1 MSANKHVETKEQQA
15 LSHSNT
21 AFHQLLKPLSRHEFE
36 AEAKKHHVGQKL
48 RTASR
53 WDQFIGMA
61 MSQLSGRQSLRDI
74 QSNLEA
80 QRHKLYHLGAKPIA
94 RTTLARL
101 NENQPSALYENMF
114 YRLLKRCQSI
124 KGQHQFRFKSPLYSL
139 DASAIDLSLSLFP
152 WAAHRDDTANV
163 KLSVG
168 LNHGTHVPEFVAL
181 SDGQENDMVQG
192 RQFDFPKG
200 SIVAFDKG
208 YVDYQWFKLL
218 TDKGVFFVTRLRA
231 KAVYRIEERR
241 LVDRNKGIL
250 SDHIIQLS
258 STHAIKRGAPRLRR
272 VGYRDP
278 LTGRFYEFL
287 TNNFRLSASTIAAIY
302 KDRWQVELFFKAIK
316 QNLKIKAFVGTS
328 RNAVLTQI
336 WIAMITY
343 LLLAFA
349 RHSAKAGWTVQRIM
363 RVIQLNLFER
373 RTLKSILIPDPP
385 DHKKSEP
392 QMRLAL

>member
-1 MSANKHVETKEQQA
+1 M
-15 LSHSNT
+15 SHSNT

-36 AEAKKHHVGQKL
+36 AEAKKHHIGQKL
-48 RTASR
+48 RSATR

-74 QSNLEA
+74 QSNLET

-94 RTTLARL
+94 RSTLARL
-101 NENQPSALYENMF
+101 NEKQPAALYENVF
-114 YRLLKRCQSI
+114 ARLLRRCQSMPGAH
-124 KGQHQFRFKSPLYSL
+124 KFRFKNPLYSL
-139 DASAIDLSLSLFP
+139 DASAIDLSLSVFP

-168 LNHGTHVPEFVAL
+168 LNHGTQIPEFVAL
-181 SDGQENDMVQG
+181 SDGQENDMIEG
-192 RQFDFPKG
+192 RKFDFPKG

-208 YVDYQWFKLL
+208 YVDYQWFKSL

-231 KAVYRIEERR
+231 KAVYRVEARHYA
-241 LVDRNKGIL
+241 DSNKGIR
-250 SDHIIQLS
+250 SDQHIQLS
-258 STHAIKRGAPRLRR
+258 SAHALKRGAPLLRR
-272 VGYRDP
+272 IGYRDAA
-278 LTGRFYEFL
+278 TGKFYEFL
-287 TNNFRLSASTIAAIY
+287 TNNFQLAATTIAAIY

-316 QNLKIKAFVGTS
+316 QNLKINAFVGTS
-328 RNAVLTQI
+328 KNAVLTQI

-373 RTLKSILIPDPP
+373 RSLKNILIPDPP